1 MVSSL
6 VFIFLLSLSSS
17 NAVNYCCEGVIYSQP
32 TPSRVSSVSRQLC
45 DISSRA
51 KCITNIVSLGT
62 SYDCASESYECDS
75 PDCTSC
81 TTADSCNCPNNVN
94 KDQPEFTRMVGEM
107 RNIMF
112 PVMGCIFGCMWVLVG
127 FFIPKL
133 PHLLVL
139 CGVAMI
145 DIVFGLFLIFLPSTV
160 YLGLYFMLLGSFT
173 ILVVRNAQ
181 VVHGMILIGCGAF
194 LGFLLIAGLTFIS
207 FNTTGSGPFI
217 EILLAQVNNCGT
229 QLNIVN
235 FDYSYFNLPTRC
247 ENWALF
253 VIFSLFLL
261 FLVQPFAI
269 FMVYYGTQRL
279 GKQEGYEAVK

>member
-17 NAVNYCCEGVIYSQP
+17 NAVNYCCKGRIYLDP
-32 TPSRVSSVSRQLC
+32 TVVPSVSRQLC
-45 DISSRA
+45 DPSKRA
-51 KCITNIVSLGT
+51 SCIIVTDQYGT
-62 SYDCASESYECDS
+62 SYDCAAKTYNCN
-75 PDCTSC
+75 PDYCTNC
-81 TTADSCNCPNNVN
+81 TITDSCNCPNNVN
-94 KDQPEFTRMVGEM
+94 KDGPEFERMAGQM
-107 RNIMF
+107 RSIMF
-112 PVMGCIFGCMWVLVG
+112 PLMGCIFGCMLVLVG

-145 DIVFGLFLIFLPSTV
+145 DIVFGLFLLFLPITV
-160 YLGLYFMLLGSFT
+160 YLGFYFMILGSFT

-194 LGFLLIAGLTFIS
+194 LGFLMIGGLTFIS
-207 FNTTGSGPFI
+207 FNAGYGPFI
-217 EILLAQVNNCGT
+217 ENVVAQVGT
-229 QLNIVN
+229 CDKQLDIVN
-235 FDYSYFNLPTRC
+235 FYYSYYNLSTRC

-253 VIFSLFLL
+253 IIFSLFLL
-261 FLVQPFAI
+261 FLVQPFSI
-269 FMVYYGTQRL
+269 FMVYYGSQQL